1 MLRRTLAALGRS
13 YGVYLTRDLLDEVI
27 QETWLRLLQND
38 RRALRGCRGGTEATI
53 LTYLRRVARSAL
65 VDWLRARA
73 ALKRGALVEIG
84 ADLEAGLEEDAEA
97 VELPSRVSDPAD
109 AIYAQQLR
117 CRFRRE
123 CRGVARP
130 GGTGLRDTWITE
142 RMVVDG
148 WNPQE
153 AADVV
158 KLAPATV
165 ATVVGPH
172 APGAPATGSG
182 DARAAQFPAV
192 TPRHGEGGNRRS
204 DRSRS
209 HSERKLC
216 HNGQLSSLPG
226 DHRSWTRRQNID
238 PYAWAAR

>member
-1 MLRRTLAALGRS
+1 MNPQSYHQQSKQPYDFPVLWRQCIARDADWASLVGRLDPMLRRTVAALGRS

-53 LTYLRRVARSAL
+53 LTYLRRVARSTL

-73 ALKRGALVEIG
+73 ALKRGAFVEIG
-84 ADLEAGLEEDAEA
+84 ADLETGLEEATEGI
-97 VELPSRVSDPAD
+97 ELPSLASDPAD

-123 CRGVARP
+123 CRGVAGP
-130 GGTGLRDTWITE
+130 GGAGLRDAWMTE

-165 ATVVGPH
+165 VTVVGRMRRELRRRGL
-172 APGAPATGSG
+172 AMPA
-182 DARAAQFPAV
+182 RL
-192 TPRHGEGGNRRS
+192 N
-204 DRSRS
+204 SR
-209 HSERKLC
+209 L
-216 HNGQLSSLPG
+216 
-226 DHRSWTRRQNID
+226 
-238 PYAWAAR
+238 

>member
-1 MLRRTLAALGRS
+1 MNPQSYHQQSKQPYDFPVLWRRCVARDADWTSLVRRLDPMLRRTLAALGRS

-165 ATVVGPH
+165 ATVVGRMRRELRRRGL
-172 APGAPATGSG
+172 AMPA
-182 DARAAQFPAV
+182 RL
-192 TPRHGEGGNRRS
+192 N
-204 DRSRS
+204 SR
-209 HSERKLC
+209 L
-216 HNGQLSSLPG
+216 
-226 DHRSWTRRQNID
+226 
-238 PYAWAAR
+238 